1 MPKQKKEAP
10 DKSAPKKTEKRPAKL
25 PDRILGTKDVLAL
38 EGRFWDFVQ
47 KKAQDIA
54 KGYSFS
60 FVKTPII
67 ESADLYKKSLRE
79 ETGHDLYHLECD
91 RGEKGVLRP
100 EMTQGMLRSYFQQP
114 IEPGQSL
121 PAVHSFSI
129 GPVFRK
135 ERLQNGYFREFTQF
149 DLEIIGE
156 GQPMSEAILLVAAV
170 NFFRELHIDV
180 QVQINSLGKPDCRK
194 EYVKRLAEFYKERGR
209 KSKLCNNCKK
219 NLLKN
224 PLALLDCREEEC
236 AKMKLEAP
244 QIADYWSDESREHF
258 KQVMEYL
265 DELNIPYN
273 FDPYLVRN
281 LAYYNDTVFEIWPV
295 GEDGKI
301 QGKVSLAGGG
311 RYDALSEQL
320 AGQNVPAVGI
330 AIGLERTVAKVK
342 DKNIFLGDPDE
353 ELVFIAQLGIQ
364 AKLKALL
371 LFEELRDAGLSV
383 RQAFAVD
390 SLKTQMEEAQ
400 QLHARYSLII
410 GKKEV
415 MDETIQLR
423 DMESGVQEVVAFK
436 KIKEKLLKKINVNNR
451 KEGGLYG

>member
-1 MPKQKKEAP
+1 MI
-10 DKSAPKKTEKRPAKL
+10 DKNAPKKTEKRPTKL
-25 PDRILGTKDVLAL
+25 PDRILGTKDVMAA

-54 KGYSFS
+54 KGYSFYH
-60 FVKTPII
+60 VKTPII
-67 ESADLYKKSLRE
+67 ESADLYKKALRE
-79 ETGHDLYHLECD
+79 ESGKDMYHLECE

-100 EMTQGMLRSYFQQP
+100 EMTQGIMRAYFQQP
-114 IEPGQSL
+114 VEVGQSL
-121 PAVHSFSI
+121 PPLRSFSI

-156 GQPMSEAILLVAAV
+156 NQPMSEAILLVAAV
-170 NFFRELHIDV
+170 NFFRELHINV
-180 QVQINSLGKPDCRK
+180 QVQINSLGQADCRK
-194 EYVKRLAEFYKERGR
+194 EYAKHLAEFYKERGR
-209 KSKLCNNCKK
+209 KSKICNNCKK
-219 NLLKN
+219 NLLKS
-224 PLALLDCREEEC
+224 PLAMLDCHEEEC
-236 AKMKLEAP
+236 VKMKLEAP

-273 FDPYLVRN
+273 FDSYLVRN
-281 LAYYNDTVFEIWPV
+281 LNYYNDTVFEIWPV
-295 GEDGKI
+295 SENGQI
-301 QGKVSLAGGG
+301 QGKLALAGGG
-311 RYDALSEQL
+311 RYDYLGEQL
-320 AGQNVPAVGI
+320 AGQSVSGVGI

-353 ELVFIAQLGIQ
+353 ELIFIAQLGNQ
-364 AKLKALL
+364 AKIKALL
-371 LFEELRDAGLSV
+371 LFEELRNAGMSV
-383 RQAFAVD
+383 RQSFAVD
-390 SLKTQMEEAQ
+390 SLKLQMEEAQ
-400 QLHARYSLII
+400 ELHARYSLIL

-436 KIKEKLLKKINVNNR
+436 KIKDKLLKKVNLLNNR